1 MPRSEKAILNDTLVA
16 LSAMPETMVWR
27 NNSGSA
33 WQGQRIEVR
42 PGQMLRMEPGMVI
55 LREARP
61 VTFGLPGSS
70 DIIGVSGGMAIA
82 PEVKTAGGRLSDPQR
97 RFAAAFERAGGLHLV
112 VRDPAA
118 AVAEIR
124 RRLESRALMALSI
137 KT

>member
-16 LSAMPETMVWR
+16 LSAMPETLVWR

-33 WQGQRIEVR
+33 WQGQRIDVR
-42 PGQMLRMEPGMVI
+42 PGQAIRMEPGMVI

-70 DIIGVSGGMAIA
+70 DIIGVSAGLAIA
-82 PEVKTAGGRLSDPQR
+82 PEVKTPGGQLSDQQR

-112 VRDPAA
+112 VRDPVEAVA
-118 AVAEIR
+118 AVRKRLEIR
-124 RRLESRALMALSI
+124 
-137 KT
+137 